1 MEWVTAHDPRLAELG
16 RARGKCLSDRKA
28 LQAPRLI
35 SGFRAT
41 WSLHSRTGELRP
53 GGGLAEKE
61 ESGKPEGGSGF
72 VERDRPHLDP
82 EKILEGAP
90 RGRPAVPKSPGG
102 G

>member
-1 MEWVTAHDPRLAELG
+1 MAE
-16 RARGKCLSDRKA
+16 
-28 LQAPRLI
+28 
-35 SGFRAT
+35 
-41 WSLHSRTGELRP
+41 E
-53 GGGLAEKE
+53 E